1 MAKDQYVA
9 RLKAVPLFASLSKRE
24 LNLLL
29 SQADHLR
36 YPPRHKVI
44 REGQPGEEFWMVIEG
59 ELAVH
64 RGGEEVARIGPGD
77 YFGELAVI
85 DSAPRDAT
93 IVATTPVELLLIDRR
108 RFWSTLEGS
117 PTLMRK
123 VLVGLARRLHE
134 LDARDSATRAAARSV
149 GDDKSKGPQ

>member
-9 RLKAVPLFASLSKRE
+9 RLKAVPMFAALSKRE

-29 SQADHLR
+29 GQADHLR
-36 YPPRHKVI
+36 YPPRHHVI
-44 REGQPGEEFWMVIEG
+44 REGQSGEEFWMVIEG
-59 ELAVH
+59 QLAVH

-93 IVATTPVELLLIDRR
+93 IVTTTPVELLLIDRR
-108 RFWSTLEGS
+108 RFWKTLEGS

-123 VLVGLARRLHE
+123 LLIGLARRLRE
-134 LDARDSATRAAARSV
+134 LDARDSATRAAARSA
-149 GDDKSKGPQ
+149 GGAKDGGAA

>member
-24 LNLLL
+24 LSLLL

-36 YPPRHKVI
+36 YPPRHRVI
-44 REGQPGEEFWMVIEG
+44 REGEAGEEFWMVIEG

-85 DSAPRDAT
+85 DAAPRDAT
-93 IVATTPVELLLIDRR
+93 IVATTQLELLLIDRR

-123 VLVGLARRLHE
+123 ILVGLARRLHD
-134 LDARDSATRAAARSV
+134 LDARDSATRAAARSA
-149 GDDKSKGPQ
+149 GNQNNDGAH